1 MSLEVSS
8 PSSRAVAPAFRGV
21 LALVVFGVA
30 LFSSAFLL
38 FWIEPLFARM
48 ALPRLGGSEGVW
60 NTCLVFFQAS
70 LLLGYTYA
78 HVIARY
84 LSLRGQV
91 LVHLAVL
98 AVGAA
103 FLPIAMRAGWAP
115 PADGSPVLPLLALL
129 TLTLGWPFFALSANA
144 PLLQHWFSFS
154 DHKHAANPYVLYAA
168 SNAGSLTALLAYPF
182 LLEPQFTLS
191 RQSALWSLGFF
202 ALMAMIAIAGTF
214 PALRRAT
221 SAQARAVST
230 AHTAPVSWRMRLTW
244 IVYAAIPSSLL
255 LGVTG
260 YVTTDIA
267 SIPLLWIAPLALYLL
282 TFVLIFAARPPIPHA
297 WMIRALPGAIVLAAF
312 GFWLAPISLAAA
324 IAAHFTAFFIVAMAC
339 HGELARLR
347 PPVDR
352 LTEFYFWMS
361 LGGVVGG
368 ALTALVSPLVFNGII
383 EYPLVLGLACLVQPE
398 RDGDKKLGAAQ
409 LALLAAAILIV
420 LVEPAAH
427 FGPLMSVSLSLWA
440 IAMIALFAFQPKKF
454 NPASGARG
462 LLAAAILIVLIAP
475 AAHFGPLMPMSLS
488 LWAIAIIAVTA
499 FQSRKFK
506 PALVALALLLD
517 SFVGHT
523 AYTRDGTVIWRGRS
537 FYGAYVVTQDDT
549 HGYRMMFHGT
559 TAHGVELLKAPPQ
572 PLTYYGRGGPLGDV
586 MRVLGPNA
594 HSVAA
599 VGLGIGSVACYARAG
614 QSWTFFEIDGLVDEI
629 AARSGLFRELPQCAP
644 QAKVILGDGRL
655 SLERGAPDQY
665 DLLILD
671 AFSSDAIPVH
681 LVTREAFASY
691 LRTLKPHGAIALHI
705 TNRYFDLAP
714 IIARIAP
721 EAGLVAYDWDFRPP
735 RKTDSAILSVSHWIV
750 LARSPADLGS
760 VATDGHWTRR
770 LTDPKVRLWTD
781 DYSNLLAALR

>member
-1 MSLEVSS
+1 M
-8 PSSRAVAPAFRGV
+8 
-21 LALVVFGVA
+21 
-30 LFSSAFLL
+30 
-38 FWIEPLFARM
+38 
-48 ALPRLGGSEGVW
+48 
-60 NTCLVFFQAS
+60 
-70 LLLGYTYA
+70 
-78 HVIARY
+78 
-84 LSLRGQV
+84 
-91 LVHLAVL
+91 L

-129 TLTLGWPFFALSANA
+129 TVTLGWPFFALSANA

-214 PALRRAT
+214 PALTRAT
-221 SAQARAVST
+221 SAQARAIST

-409 LALLAAAILIV
+409 LALLAAAILI
-420 LVEPAAH
+420 
-427 FGPLMSVSLSLWA
+427 M
-440 IAMIALFAFQPKKF
+440 
-454 NPASGARG
+454 
-462 LLAAAILIVLIAP
+462 LIAP
-475 AAHFGPLMPMSLS
+475 AAHIGPLMPVSLS

-499 FQSRKFK
+499 FQSRKFR

-586 MRVLGPNA
+586 MRILGPNA

-750 LARSPADLGS
+750 LARSPADLATSQPTAIGRAASPIRRSGCGS
-760 VATDGHWTRR
+760 TIIPTCSRRCADRPRR
-770 LTDPKVRLWTD
+770 LAEHRAANFQFRRT
-781 DYSNLLAALR
+781 SNGINLPSCRSTSSPIPCVHGASSASASWSARWFSGPTFPSMCGGARSASIPRFRAKASTARRI

>member
-1 MSLEVSS
+1 MSLEVSTH
-8 PSSRAVAPAFRGV
+8 PSRAIAPAFRG
-21 LALVVFGVA
+21 ALELIVFGVT
-30 LFSSAFLL
+30 LFCSAFLL

-48 ALPRLGGSEGVW
+48 ALPRLGGSQGVW

-78 HVIARY
+78 HLLARY
-84 LSLRGQV
+84 LSLRSQV
-91 LVHLAVL
+91 LVHLAVI
-98 AVGAA
+98 AIGAA
-103 FLPIAMRAGWAP
+103 FLPIAMRAGWSP

-129 TLTLGWPFFALSANA
+129 AVTLGWPFFALSANA
-144 PLLQHWFSFS
+144 PLLQHWFSFTQ
-154 DHKHAANPYVLYAA
+154 HKQAANPYMLYAA

-202 ALMAMIAIAGTF
+202 ALIAMIAIAGTF
-214 PALRRAT
+214 PALARTT
-221 SAQARAVST
+221 SAQRAVST
-230 AHTAPVSWRMRLTW
+230 AHAAPVGWRMRLTW

-260 YVTTDIA
+260 YITTDVA

-282 TFVLIFAARPPIPHA
+282 TFVLIFAARPPIPHR

-312 GFWLAPISLAAA
+312 GFWLAPISLTGAL
-324 IAAHFTAFFIVAMAC
+324 AAHYTAFFIVAMAC
-339 HGELARLR
+339 HGELARQR
-347 PPVDR
+347 PEVDR

-361 LGGVVGG
+361 LGGVIGG

-383 EYPLVLGLACLVQPE
+383 EYPLVLGLACLLQPQ
-398 RDGDKKLGAAQ
+398 RAAHKKLSAAQ
-409 LALLAAAILIV
+409 IALLAAAILFVLVEPAAYFDQLTSVSLSLWTIAMIALFAFQPRKFSPAFVVLALLAAAILIV

-427 FGPLMSVSLSLWA
+427 SGPLMYVSLSLWA
-440 IAMIALFAFQPKKF
+440 IAVIALFAFQPK
-454 NPASGARG
+454 
-462 LLAAAILIVLIAP
+462 
-475 AAHFGPLMPMSLS
+475 
-488 LWAIAIIAVTA
+488 T
-499 FQSRKFK
+499 FK

-517 SFVGHT
+517 SAVGHT

-537 FYGAYVVTQDDT
+537 FYGAYAVTQNDAQR
-549 HGYRMMFHGT
+549 YRMMFHGT
-559 TAHGVELLKAPPQ
+559 TMHGFELLKAPPQ

-586 MRVLGPNA
+586 MRVLGPKA
-594 HSVAA
+594 HSIGA
-599 VGLGIGSVACYARAG
+599 VGLGIGSVACYARPG

-655 SLERGAPDQY
+655 SLERGPARRF

-691 LRTLKPHGAIALHI
+691 VRALKPHGAIAVHI
-705 TNRYFDLAP
+705 SNRYFDLAP

-721 EAGLVAYDWDFRPP
+721 EAGLVAYDWDFKPRP
-735 RKTDSAILSVSHWIV
+735 KTDFAILSLSHWIV
-750 LARSPADLGS
+750 LARTQADLDAI
-760 VATDGHWTRR
+760 VTDGHWTRR
-770 LTDPKVRLWTD
+770 IADPKIRLWTD

>member
-1 MSLEVSS
+1 MSLEVSTPSLRAIS
-8 PSSRAVAPAFRGV
+8 PAVRGAGWLV
-21 LALVVFGVA
+21 LVVFGVA

-38 FWIEPLFARM
+38 FWIEPLFARI
-48 ALPRLGGSEGVW
+48 ALPRLGGSQGVW

-115 PADGSPVLPLLALL
+115 PPEGSPVLPLLALL
-129 TLTLGWPFFALSANA
+129 TVTLGWPFFALSANA

-168 SNAGSLTALLAYPF
+168 SNAGSLAALLAYPF

-191 RQSALWSLGFF
+191 RQSALWSVAFF
-202 ALMAMIAIAGTF
+202 ALAAMIAIAGTF
-214 PALRRAT
+214 PALTRA
-221 SAQARAVST
+221 SQVHARA
-230 AHTAPVSWRMRLTW
+230 AAPTTKVGWRLRLTW
-244 IVYAAIPSSLL
+244 IIYAAIPSSLL

-282 TFVLIFAARPPIPHA
+282 TFVLIFAARPPIPHI
-297 WMIRALPGAIVLAAF
+297 WMVRALPGAVVLA
-312 GFWLAPISLAAA
+312 GLGLWLAPISLAAA

-347 PPVDR
+347 PAVDR

-361 LGGVVGG
+361 LGGVIGG

-383 EYPLVLGLACLVQPE
+383 EYPLVLGLSCLVQPL
-398 RDGDKKLGAAQ
+398 RADDKKLSAVQ
-409 LALLAAAILIV
+409 IALLAAATLVVLI
-420 LVEPAAH
+420 EPAAR
-427 FGPLMSVSLSLWA
+427 FGQLLSNSLSLWA
-440 IAMIALFAFQPKKF
+440 IVMIAWFAFQKR
-454 NPASGARG
+454 NSS
-462 LLAAAILIVLIAP
+462 LA
-475 AAHFGPLMPMSLS
+475 
-488 LWAIAIIAVTA
+488 
-499 FQSRKFK
+499 
-506 PALVALALLLD
+506 ALALLLV

-523 AYTRDGTVIWRGRS
+523 IYTRDGTVIWRGRS
-537 FYGAYVVTQDDT
+537 FYGAYVVTQDDL
-549 HGYRMMFHGT
+549 HGYRLMFHGT
-559 TAHGVELLKAPPQ
+559 TLHGVELLKAPPQ
-572 PLTYYGRGGPLGDV
+572 PLTYYAHGGPLGDV

-594 HSVAA
+594 HAIGA
-599 VGLGIGSVACYARAG
+599 VGLGIGSVACYARPD
-614 QSWTFFEIDGLVDEI
+614 QSWTFFEIDGLVADV

-644 QAKVILGDGRL
+644 QAKVVLGDGRL
-655 SLERGAPDQY
+655 SLERGPAHQY

-691 LRTLKPHGAIALHI
+691 VRALKPHGAIALHI

-714 IIARIAP
+714 IVARIAP
-721 EAGLVAYDWDFRPP
+721 EAGLVAYDWDFKPP
-735 RKTDSAILSVSHWIV
+735 PKTDFAILSVSHWIV
-750 LARSPADLGS
+750 LARSSADLGAI
-760 VATDGHWTRR
+760 ATDGHWTRR
-770 LTDPKVRLWTD
+770 TADPKVRLWTD